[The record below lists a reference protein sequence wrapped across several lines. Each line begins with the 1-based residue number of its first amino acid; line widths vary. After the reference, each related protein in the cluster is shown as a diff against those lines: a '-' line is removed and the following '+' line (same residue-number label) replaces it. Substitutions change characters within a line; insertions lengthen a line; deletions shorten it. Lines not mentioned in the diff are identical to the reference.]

1 MTAKKKFFVVLTALL
16 ATVAIVAI
24 SVFTT
29 VALLS
34 SSAAV
39 SNVFTI
45 GDVGITMNERKV
57 NLDGTWA
64 DDGATRVGTNTYKL
78 VPNTKYNKDPKITV
92 KAGSESSYLF
102 VLVKNDLKDIEIVS
116 DDADKMTIAEQLI
129 ANGWSEYTTAATGKV
144 YVYKGYTDDVM
155 NEKAAAVGSAN
166 AEEYKLFDYF
176 YISPSANVSAY
187 GAAKVTLTAVAIQT
201 SGFGED
207 IGSTAALNA
216 AWTEVKNIYPY
227 IHTGQN

>member
-64 DDGATRVGTNTYKL
+64 DDGSTRVDTNTYKL

-102 VLVKNDLKDIEIVS
+102 VLVRNDLENIEIVS
-116 DDADKMTIAEQLI
+116 DDADKMTIAEQLTE
-129 ANGWSEYTTAATGKV
+129 NGWAVYTTAATGKV
-144 YVYKGYTDDVM
+144 YVYKGYTGAVM
-155 NEKAAAVGSAN
+155 NEKAAAVGGAE

-207 IGSTAALNA
+207 IGSVGALDA

>member
-64 DDGATRVGTNTYKL
+64 DDGSTRVDTNTYKL

-102 VLVKNDLKDIEIVS
+102 VLVRNDLENIEIVS
-116 DDADKMTIAEQLI
+116 DDADKMTIAEQLTE
-129 ANGWSEYTTAATGKV
+129 NGWAVYTTAATGKV
-144 YVYKGYTDDVM
+144 YVYKGYTGAVM
-155 NEKAAAVGSAN
+155 NEKAAAVGGAE

-207 IGSTAALNA
+207 IGSADALGK
-216 AWTEVKNIYPY
+216 AWKEVMNIYPY

>member
-64 DDGATRVGTNTYKL
+64 DDGATRVDTNTYKL

-102 VLVKNDLKDIEIVS
+102 VLVRNDLENIEIVS
-116 DDADKMTIAEQLI
+116 DDADKMTIAEQLT
-129 ANGWSEYTTAATGKV
+129 ANGWAVYTTAATGKV
-144 YVYKGYTDDVM
+144 YVYKGYTGEDM